1 MKKGLILG
9 RFQPFH
15 LGHLRLIEA
24 VKDDNL
30 EPMICIGSAQ
40 EGRTKDN
47 PFTTEERRIMVEAVV
62 SRLDCEYQIYEIPDV
77 NNNDLY
83 VSHLET
89 FVPDFD
95 TVYSGNSLVL
105 KLFKAAG
112 HKIVMPE
119 MVNREVWEGAAIRQA
134 MTEGDEWETAVPPQI
149 VDIIHDL
156 NGIEKLQNL
165 AQADPLPPES

>member
-15 LGHLRLIEA
+15 LGHLKLIEA

-30 EPMICIGSAQ
+30 ELIICIGSAQ

-47 PFTTEERRIMVEAVV
+47 PFTIEERRIMVEAMV
-62 SRLDCEYQIYEIPDV
+62 SCLDCEYQIYEIPDV
-77 NNNDLY
+77 NSNDLY

-89 FVPDFD
+89 FVPEFD

-112 HKIVMPE
+112 YRTVMPE

-134 MTEGDEWETAVPPQI
+134 MMENGEWETAVPHQI

-165 AQADPLPPES
+165 G

>member
-15 LGHLRLIEA
+15 LGHLRLIET

-40 EGRTKDN
+40 KGRTKDN
-47 PFTTEERRIMVEAVV
+47 PFTTGERKIMIEAVV
-62 SRLDCEYQIYEIPDV
+62 SRLDCKYQIYEIPDV

-89 FVPDFD
+89 FVPEFD

-112 HKIVMPE
+112 YRTVMPE

-134 MTEGDEWETAVPPQI
+134 MTEGDEWETAVPLQI
-149 VDIIHDL
+149 VDIIRDL

-165 AQADPLPPES
+165 A

>member
-15 LGHLRLIEA
+15 LGHLRLIKA

-30 EPMICIGSAQ
+30 EPIICIGSAQ

-47 PFTTEERRIMVEAVV
+47 PFTTEERRIMVEDVV
-62 SRLDCEYQIYEIPDV
+62 NRLDCEYRIYEIPDV
-77 NNNDLY
+77 NNNYLY

-112 HKIVMPE
+112 YRIVMPE
-119 MVNREVWEGAAIRQA
+119 MVNRDVWEGAAIRQA
-134 MTEGDEWETAVPPQI
+134 MMEDDEWETAVPPQI

-156 NGIEKLQNL
+156 NVIEKLQNL
-165 AQADPLPPES
+165 A

>member
-1 MKKGLILG
+1 M
-9 RFQPFH
+9 
-15 LGHLRLIEA
+15 IEV
-24 VKDDNL
+24 VKNDNL
-30 EPMICIGSAQ
+30 ELMICIGSAQ

-62 SRLDCEYQIYEIPDV
+62 SRLDCEYHIYEIPDV
-77 NNNDLY
+77 NNNNLY

-89 FVPDFD
+89 FVPEFD

-112 HKIVMPE
+112 YRTVMPE

-134 MTEGDEWETAVPPQI
+134 MTEGDEWETAVPLQI

-165 AQADPLPPES
+165 A

>member
-1 MKKGLILG
+1 
-9 RFQPFH
+9 
-15 LGHLRLIEA
+15 
-24 VKDDNL
+24 
-30 EPMICIGSAQ
+30 MICIGSAQ
-40 EGRTKDN
+40 KGRTKDN

-62 SRLDCEYQIYEIPDV
+62 SRLDCKYQIYDIPDV

-89 FVPDFD
+89 FVPEFD

-112 HKIVMPE
+112 YRTVMPE

-134 MTEGDEWETAVPPQI
+134 MTEDDEWETAVPLQI
-149 VDIIHDL
+149 VDIIRDL

-165 AQADPLPPES
+165 A

>member
-24 VKDDNL
+24 VNDDNL
-30 EPMICIGSAQ
+30 EPIICIGSAQ

-105 KLFKAAG
+105 KLFKATG
-112 HKIVMPE
+112 YRIVMPE
-119 MVNREVWEGAAIRQA
+119 MVNRDVWEGAAIRQA
-134 MTEGDEWETAVPPQI
+134 MMVGDEWETAVPPQI

-156 NGIEKLQNL
+156 NVIEKLQNL
-165 AQADPLPPES
+165 A

>member
-15 LGHLRLIEA
+15 LGHFRLIEA
-24 VKDDNL
+24 VKGDNL
-30 EPMICIGSAQ
+30 ELMICIGSAQ
-40 EGRTKDN
+40 KGRTKDN

-62 SRLDCEYQIYEIPDV
+62 SRLDCKYQIYDIPDV

-89 FVPDFD
+89 FVPEFD

-112 HKIVMPE
+112 YRTVMPE

-134 MTEGDEWETAVPPQI
+134 MTEDDEWETAVPLQI
-149 VDIIHDL
+149 VDIIRDL

-165 AQADPLPPES
+165 A